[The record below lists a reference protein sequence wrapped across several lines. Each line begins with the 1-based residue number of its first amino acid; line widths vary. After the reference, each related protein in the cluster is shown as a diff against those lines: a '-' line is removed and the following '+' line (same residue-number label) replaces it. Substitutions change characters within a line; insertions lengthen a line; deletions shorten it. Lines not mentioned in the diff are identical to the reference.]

1 MAEGKRIRVLIT
13 DDSAFMRKVLQSI
26 LTADPNMEVVG
37 EARDGREA
45 VSLSEQLRPD
55 VITMDINMPHM
66 DGLQATEMIMSSNP
80 RPIVIVSSESR
91 DGADITLK
99 ALELGAIDFVAK
111 PSSGIDLDM
120 NAVRE
125 ELTRK
130 LKMAAKVRVVRTAV
144 RSKLQTEIATSAP
157 RTEPKNAAA
166 AAAAAESPK
175 PGPSLVNYK
184 PVVKAVDMVVP
195 TPATSKGTGRFPVVI
210 VAASTGGPATLMK
223 FLPNF
228 PANFPGAV
236 LVIQHMPG
244 TFTSQ
249 FSQQLAEVCPLKV
262 KEAETGEILNA
273 NQMYLCPGSHHLRIS
288 ATGRILLDDGPRISG
303 YRPCADVTLETAAAF
318 AGPMS
323 IGVILTGMGND
334 GMVGVQKVKTAGGYV
349 VAQDEATSIIF
360 GMPQEAI
367 KTGAVDQVLG
377 IDNIFTAVEKRVM
390 YVFGASKVGAL

>member
-1 MAEGKRIRVLIT
+1 MENVMRAATSKTRVLIC
-13 DDSAFMRKVLQSI
+13 DDSAFMRRVLQNI
-26 LTADPNMEVVG
+26 IAADPQLEVAG
-37 EARDGREA
+37 EARDGRDA
-45 VSLSEQLRPD
+45 VSQADLLRTD

-125 ELTRK
+125 ELARK

-166 AAAAAESPK
+166 AAAAAESPR

-195 TPATSKGTGRFPVVI
+195 APVSSKGTGRFPVVI
-210 VAASTGGPATLMK
+210 VAASTGG
-223 FLPNF
+223 
-228 PANFPGAV
+228 
-236 LVIQHMPG
+236 
-244 TFTSQ
+244 
-249 FSQQLAEVCPLKV
+249 
-262 KEAETGEILNA
+262 
-273 NQMYLCPGSHHLRIS
+273 
-288 ATGRILLDDGPRISG
+288 
-303 YRPCADVTLETAAAF
+303 
-318 AGPMS
+318 
-323 IGVILTGMGND
+323 
-334 GMVGVQKVKTAGGYV
+334 
-349 VAQDEATSIIF
+349 
-360 GMPQEAI
+360 
-367 KTGAVDQVLG
+367 
-377 IDNIFTAVEKRVM
+377 
-390 YVFGASKVGAL
+390 